1 MWNQVFRSHQE
12 QSPDCNGSLTW
23 DLADEERRGLAT
35 RMGLKCDVC
44 PFTSKRHNL
53 FKEVE
58 TSAPGR
64 KPATLNYSLQVG
76 LSQTPLGNDGMR
88 KILLST
94 NTPAPSRKSL
104 QKTSNKVLAKI
115 ETLNTTDM
123 SRRCRQLVDV
133 NTVRGHESPQSI
145 DVQCDG
151 MYNNPLYSGVGETPF
166 QPATQTVYS
175 VAENVTKKHQIIKLV
190 TKNKICS
197 KHSHLRDEESANHCC
212 SPGECGANLPMQHTI
227 GDEFTW
233 AREGMAELLCEDGI
247 EVQAVTTDPDS
258 SAGRAA
264 ESLFKDG
271 LYKVEPT
278 HYLDT
283 RHLSES
289 VRKSIKRD
297 EKLLKAMPCRTKAE
311 KTKFLH
317 NFAPDA
323 VDRCTAEINQ
333 AYDLCAGDS
342 QKMKN
347 KLSYAVDAI
356 VQCYMGNHAL
366 CRRQSLVCNGGTVSW
381 VSKST
386 YLGPNFEIPHSLEN
400 ENLLRAC
407 ISKRLSP
414 AVLDK
419 TIKNSNSQK
428 VESFNRTLRRSLPRN
443 ITFTRNFSGRA
454 HSAAHSSNNG
464 PGDSIRSLCAGVGCA
479 IPSGGSVDKSLQ
491 DIQKNHETSKKY
503 QKSTLYKTKRVV
515 KRRKLYKLYEK
526 HQEEVKYKK
535 NIMLSEARAR
545 SKMKKNSEHSYSK

>member
-1 MWNQVFRSHQE
+1 
-12 QSPDCNGSLTW
+12 
-23 DLADEERRGLAT
+23 
-35 RMGLKCDVC
+35 MGLKCCAC

-53 FKEVE
+53 FTEVK

-64 KPATLNYSLQVG
+64 TPASLNYSLQVG
-76 LSQTPLGNDGMR
+76 LNQTPLGNDGMR

-115 ETLNTTDM
+115 KTLNTADM
-123 SRRCRQLVDV
+123 SRRCRQLADV
-133 NTVRGHESPQSI
+133 NPIRGQVSPQSI

-166 QPATQTVYS
+166 QPATHTVYS
-175 VAENVTKKHQIIKLV
+175 VAENVTAKHQIIKLI

-197 KHSHLRDEESANHCC
+197 KHGHLRDAASANHSC

-247 EVQAVTTDPDS
+247 EVKGVTTDPDS

-271 LYKVEPT
+271 LNKVKPM

-283 RHLSES
+283 RHLSKS
-289 VRKSIKRD
+289 IGKSIKRD
-297 EKLLKAMPCRTKAE
+297 EKLLQVVPCRTKAE
-311 KTKFLH
+311 KTKLLH
-317 NFAPDA
+317 NFAFDA

-333 AYDLCAGDS
+333 AYDLYAGDS
-342 QKMKN
+342 HKMKN

-356 VQCYMGNHAL
+356 VQCYMGDHAL
-366 CRRQSLVCNGGTVSW
+366 CRKHSLVCNGGIVNW
-381 VSKST
+381 
-386 YLGPNFEIPHSLEN
+386 
-400 ENLLRAC
+400 
-407 ISKRLSP
+407 RLSP

-419 TIKNSNSQK
+419 NINSQK

-443 ITFTRNFSGRA
+443 VTFTRNFAGRV

-464 PGDSIRSLCAGVGCA
+464 PGDSILSLCAGRSGLNKSSNGERCQGRCWGLGRIGLGTTRTTDCSFLGDLLPGA
-479 IPSGGSVDKSLQ
+479 DDFCGRGLYSSPSQGL
-491 DIQKNHETSKKY
+491 
-503 QKSTLYKTKRVV
+503 
-515 KRRKLYKLYEK
+515 
-526 HQEEVKYKK
+526 
-535 NIMLSEARAR
+535 
-545 SKMKKNSEHSYSK
+545 